1 MDDSSSDLFFFHS
14 LHCPHPGGVT
24 CLKVAHARN
33 GMEMYSCGNDHTIKM
48 WRIVMPSQ
56 ESTLGGSDSG
66 SAIYLEHFH
75 TVDATTHGMFNLKS
89 LEVSQT
95 PDVGAAWYA
104 ASHGH
109 HAVPSKASTTGVD
122 KLDAKKTKR
131 ARGSRTLHIV
141 SLSKYF

>member
-1 MDDSSSDLFFFHS
+1 
-14 LHCPHPGGVT
+14 
-24 CLKVAHARN
+24 
-33 GMEMYSCGNDHTIKM
+33 MEMYSCGNDHTIKM

-109 HAVPSKASTTGVD
+109 HAVPSKASTTDVD